1 MDYIMNQIIIEV
13 QHYEGLKQFYR
24 ILAYRHAMKEPMY
37 GNSKIDNGHHTML
50 KRLWDREIEL
60 EQRMYDKLKTWE
72 ERHPIIGIIFC
83 TILLGIL
90 ISLIAGIILEAIY

>member
-13 QHYEGLKQFYR
+13 QHYDGLEQIHR

-37 GNSKIDNGHHTML
+37 GNSKKDNSHRTML
-50 KRLWDREIEL
+50 KKLWDREIEL
-60 EQRMYDKLKTWE
+60 EQRMYDELKTWE
-72 ERHPIIGIIFC
+72 ERHPIMGIILC